1 MRTTLKLAPNTRPN
15 GYVWCQTRLDV
26 SDNLT
31 DAQMLAHATKVL
43 TEDRALNRPEL
54 LDHLNNG
61 NFIIERT
68 AS

>member
-1 MRTTLKLAPNTRPN
+1 MWTTLKLNPKTSPH
-15 GYVWCQTRLDV
+15 GYVWYQTSLGA
-26 SDNLT
+26 SGNLT
-31 DAQMLAHATKVL
+31 HAEMIAHATKVL
-43 TEDRALNRPEL
+43 TEDRALSRPEL